1 MGLKG
6 VAVLNEQGWS
16 GSVLR
21 EPARARGGGWRQQQR
36 RLIAP
41 HVSARSMLNSTS
53 GTLEICGH
61 GNSGLVVRIECRE
74 RY

>member
-21 EPARARGGGWRQQQR
+21 EPALSIKIGA
-36 RLIAP
+36 A
-41 HVSARSMLNSTS
+41 V
-53 GTLEICGH
+53 E
-61 GNSGLVVRIECRE
+61 
-74 RY
+74 